1 MLFNLPLFGSKVH
14 QKKTQ
19 KKKKKQK
26 SAIFYLTFSALFY
39 PLRIVMWHVHFIF
52 SHSNLVSE
60 VYYMQNF
67 E

>member
-14 QKKTQ
+14 QK

-39 PLRIVMWHVHFIF
+39 PLRIVMWHMHFIF

>member
-39 PLRIVMWHVHFIF
+39 PLRIVM
-52 SHSNLVSE
+52 
-60 VYYMQNF
+60 
-67 E
+67 